1 MKLRLL
7 GIALIAVALFS
18 SASAFGQEKGL
29 SLLSETRFFSVY
41 APREADLY
49 SLLSK
54 IEFEYLT
61 HLTKLSRDNPADIV
75 HILNKTLDALYL
87 EVSDILDIHVYSFHG
102 AIKFLPDQLSVA
114 RVFRE
119 YFEQDFD
126 ERSFYLHERSTIY
139 ISLEDVT
146 LGMLGHEI
154 AHAIISHYFVVPPPV
169 KTQEVLSGY
178 VEYSLRKATGTLP
191 SANSTP

>member
-1 MKLRLL
+1 MKSRLL
-7 GIALIAVALFS
+7 GIAVIVAAFFS

-41 APREADLY
+41 APRDTDIY
-49 SLLSK
+49 SLLTK
-54 IEFEYLT
+54 VEFDYLT
-61 HLTKLSRDNPADIV
+61 HLTKLSADNPADIV
-75 HILNKTLDALYL
+75 LILNKTLDALYL

-102 AIKFLPDQLSVA
+102 TIKFLPDQVSVE
-114 RVFRE
+114 RTFKE
-119 YFEQDFD
+119 YFDQDFS

-139 ISLEDVT
+139 ISLDDIT

-154 AHAIISHYFVVPPPV
+154 AHAIISHYFVVPPPA

-191 SANSTP
+191 H